1 MDAAAMRQEL
11 RTLQAEVDGL
21 REELADA
28 EGRLQAA
35 AERAYAEGVTSYE
48 GHRIRA
54 SQPARRIELDA
65 WTDACEDDRWAWEA
79 WDRARYTREY
89 RPRPTVKSVRAW
101 AADAMAWCVAEGIIN
116 GRTETTL
123 EPGGNATR
131 AEVATMLMRMC
142 KDKE

>member
-79 WDRARYTREY
+79 WDRARYSREY

-101 AADAMAWCVAEGIIN
+101 ASAAMGEARADAYVSSISVADDDPPRITIVRAPRGEGQ
-116 GRTETTL
+116 
-123 EPGGNATR
+123 
-131 AEVATMLMRMC
+131 
-142 KDKE
+142 

>member
-101 AADAMAWCVAEGIIN
+101 AADAMGEARADAYVSSISVADDDPPRITIVKAPRGEGQ
-116 GRTETTL
+116 
-123 EPGGNATR
+123 
-131 AEVATMLMRMC
+131 
-142 KDKE
+142 